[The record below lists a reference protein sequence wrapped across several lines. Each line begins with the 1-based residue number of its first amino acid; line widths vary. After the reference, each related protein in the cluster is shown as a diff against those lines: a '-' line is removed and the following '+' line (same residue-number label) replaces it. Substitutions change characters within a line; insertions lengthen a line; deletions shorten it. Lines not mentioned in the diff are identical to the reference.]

1 MTDSDRGTLDIRDHA
16 VVRIAEIAA
25 SRVTGVERIAGGL
38 TSRTMPRAEA
48 SVRNGRVRATIDV
61 ATLWPTPIAD
71 VAHRVRRAVVD
82 DIAHSSGLDIES
94 VDVRMHYTPP
104 ERTPGTQESRVN
116 RKTAP
121 VPKAAPKASGVALV
135 LALLLCGVAVIL
147 GRDALIDLGAVNG
160 ASWIGPAIDSVLSVT
175 VQSWMLPA
183 GAAVGVL
190 GIVLLL
196 LALVPR
202 LRTHRPSGT
211 EGVWIKRGARR
222 RVSSLGT
229 AAAAADRV
237 VTALTGLVLIA
248 LGAAAAAWQQDR
260 LPTWASEARATV
272 EAWQPG
278 DWDSAGWWPWA
289 LLAVAVVLL
298 VLGLRWLYAHRPRR
312 QPSRTATLDDEHASV
327 DLTSA
332 ARNAAAEFE
341 SMPGIGSATA
351 RVMGNPSTPVV
362 RISGITDD
370 PAPSTDAVVEKAER
384 LRIRC
389 ASALDGLPVEVQ
401 VLVDVRSAK

>member
-1 MTDSDRGTLDIRDHA
+1 M
-16 VVRIAEIAA
+16 
-25 SRVTGVERIAGGL
+25 
-38 TSRTMPRAEA
+38 
-48 SVRNGRVRATIDV
+48 
-61 ATLWPTPIAD
+61 
-71 VAHRVRRAVVD
+71 
-82 DIAHSSGLDIES
+82 
-94 VDVRMHYTPP
+94 
-104 ERTPGTQESRVN
+104 N

-135 LALLLCGVAVIL
+135 LALLLCGGAVIL

-272 EAWQPG
+272 KAWQPG

-289 LLAVAVVLL
+289 LLAVAVVLS

-370 PAPSTDAVVEKAER
+370 PAQSTDAVVEKAER